1 METTSLLEKGPS
13 RAFFIFRYT
22 FLDMKGTLSCE
33 ACGAVPAPHL
43 PLRIT
48 TTVDTLMLSIPVH
61 QWRVYRLLTKIGD
74 TVLTVLGRIAFS
86 ACRMLGIIKL
96 TDDAETAV
104 SDRSRLLWLEA
115 KKRAIPMEQLLFFG
129 KPSDTFRV
137 VTNGKEHFFKSLP
150 FPSVDVDVLRMDDKV
165 WFKRAMEKA
174 GLPVPKSFGV
184 SDMKGARKALKEVGV
199 ACVKPR
205 TGSNG
210 RHTYTY
216 VKTEKDLQ
224 EALKSVKEIC
234 AFASVEE
241 QLEGNLCRATC
252 VGGSMIG
259 FLESQYPT
267 VVGDG
272 ASTIAE
278 LIEKTN
284 AAKPDGVGDIV
295 MNSSYAG
302 QLKRRGQNLDSVLPE
317 GTRFPISYRAG
328 SAIGGSNREHGRN
341 VHPSFIPIIEAAA
354 KLTGLSI
361 VGFDIIIP
369 DPLKPESEQRWGFIE
384 ANSLPWIDLHA
395 SPFYGEPKD
404 LSAAVWDQWA
414 SASLMR

>member
-1 METTSLLEKGPS
+1 MN
-13 RAFFIFRYT
+13 
-22 FLDMKGTLSCE
+22 GTLGCE
-33 ACGAVPAPHL
+33 ACGSASVPHL

-48 TTVDTLMLSIPVH
+48 TTVDTIMLSVPTH
-61 QWRVYRLLTKIGD
+61 EWRVYRLLTKLGD
-74 TVLTVLGRIAFS
+74 AVLTVLGKSAFFV
-86 ACRMLGIIKL
+86 CKMLGVITL
-96 TDDAETAV
+96 SDDTEMAV

-115 KKRAIPMEQLLFFG
+115 KKRSIPMQQLMFLG

-137 VTNGKEHFFKSLP
+137 ETSGKEHFFKSLP
-150 FPSVDVDVLRMDDKV
+150 FPPLDVAVLRMDDKV

-184 SDMKGARKALKEVGV
+184 STMKGALEALKEVGV

-216 VKTEKDLQ
+216 VKTEEDLR
-224 EALKSVKEIC
+224 EALASVKEIC

-252 VGGSMIG
+252 VGGKMLG

-267 VVGDG
+267 VIGDG
-272 ASTIAE
+272 VSTIAE

-295 MNSSYAG
+295 MNTSYAG
-302 QLKRRGQNLDSVLPE
+302 QLKRRGYSLDSVLPT
-317 GTRFPISYRAG
+317 GMRFPISYRAG
-328 SAIGGSNREHGRN
+328 SALGGSNREHGRT
-341 VHPSFIPIIEAAA
+341 VHPSFVPIIEQAA

-369 DPLKPESEQRWGFIE
+369 DPMKPASEQRWGFIE

-395 SPFYGEPKD
+395 SPFYGEPQD